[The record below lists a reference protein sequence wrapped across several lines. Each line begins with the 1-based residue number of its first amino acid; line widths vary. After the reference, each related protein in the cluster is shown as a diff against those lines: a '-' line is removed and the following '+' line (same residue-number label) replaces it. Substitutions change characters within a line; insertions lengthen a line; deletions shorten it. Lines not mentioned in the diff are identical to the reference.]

1 MISMV
6 QVRTIKASV
15 ACAVAVLAFGLMSSP
30 LTARLPPSRFAASAG
45 QAQPSR
51 FGASAWQAQTDLDAF
66 MAGVLE
72 RRDENWKKLQQYLL
86 EERERVELKGPS
98 SQLLWGED
106 RTYMWYIRDGFFVR
120 SPLVANG
127 VRVSEED
134 RKRYENGFLER
145 ARKREQKPDAD
156 AAPAASPAGSSDAEL
171 TGLLTQSRRPQF
183 IDSAYFLRFKF
194 EAGKYA
200 LVGRETLDGVEVL
213 RIEYYPARLF
223 SHEQETQQ
231 KRAADGR
238 VDRREDVEAA
248 MERLMNKVSLVTL
261 WVAPASRQIVKYTFD
276 NVNFDFLPASWLLRV
291 NDIKATMTMGQPFPG
306 VWLPRDVDMQ
316 FGGMLAI
323 GPIDFR
329 YRLDYLNYREAAT
342 SGRIVPGSVR

>member
-120 SPLVANG
+120 SPLVANC
-127 VRVSEED
+127 VRVPEED
-134 RKRYENGFLER
+134 RKRYENSFLER
-145 ARKREQKPDAD
+145 ARKREK
-156 AAPAASPAGSSDAEL
+156 
-171 TGLLTQSRRPQF
+171 
-183 IDSAYFLRFKF
+183 
-194 EAGKYA
+194 
-200 LVGRETLDGVEVL
+200 
-213 RIEYYPARLF
+213 
-223 SHEQETQQ
+223 
-231 KRAADGR
+231 
-238 VDRREDVEAA
+238 
-248 MERLMNKVSLVTL
+248 
-261 WVAPASRQIVKYTFD
+261 
-276 NVNFDFLPASWLLRV
+276 
-291 NDIKATMTMGQPFPG
+291 
-306 VWLPRDVDMQ
+306 
-316 FGGMLAI
+316 
-323 GPIDFR
+323 
-329 YRLDYLNYREAAT
+329 
-342 SGRIVPGSVR
+342 

>member
-1 MISMV
+1 MV
-6 QVRTIKASV
+6 GVRMFKPSV
-15 ACAVAVLAFGLMSSP
+15 AITVAVLAFGLARSP
-30 LTARLPPSRFAASAG
+30 WHFAVPARET
-45 QAQPSR
+45 
-51 FGASAWQAQTDLDAF
+51 QTDLDAF

-98 SQLLWGED
+98 SQILWGED

-120 SPLVANG
+120 SPILANG
-127 VRVSEED
+127 ASVPEAD
-134 RKRYENGFLER
+134 RRRYEDGFLER
-145 ARKREQKPDAD
+145 AKSREKKPDAGE
-156 AAPAASPAGSSDAEL
+156 AAATPPVGPADTEL
-171 TGLLTQSRRPQF
+171 TGLLTQSRQPQF

-200 LVGRETLDGVEVL
+200 LVGRETLDGVDVL

-223 SHEQETQQ
+223 SHEQETQR
-231 KRAADGR
+231 KRAAEGR

-248 MERLMNKVSLVTL
+248 MERLMNKVALVTL

-291 NDIKATMTMGQPFPG
+291 NDIKATMTMGQPFPD
-306 VWLPRDVDMQ
+306 VWLPRDVDMR

-342 SGRIVPGSVR
+342 SGLLVPGSVR

>member
-1 MISMV
+1 M
-6 QVRTIKASV
+6 
-15 ACAVAVLAFGLMSSP
+15 AVLAILVGGAP
-30 LTARLPPSRFAASAG
+30 LSALV
-45 QAQPSR
+45 
-51 FGASAWQAQTDLDAF
+51 QTDLDAF
-66 MAGVLE
+66 MASVLE

-86 EERERVELKGPS
+86 EERERLELKGPS
-98 SQLLWGED
+98 SQILWGED

-120 SPLVANG
+120 SPIVANG
-127 VRVSEED
+127 VNVSEADRRRSED
-134 RKRYENGFLER
+134 EFLAR
-145 ARKREQKPDAD
+145 AKSREKKPDSGE
-156 AAPAASPAGSSDAEL
+156 PVTPSPAGSADTEL
-171 TGLLTQSRRPQF
+171 AGLLTQSRQPQF

-200 LVGRETLDGVEVL
+200 LVGRETVDGVDVL

-223 SHEQETQQ
+223 SHEQETQR
-231 KRAADGR
+231 KRAAEGR

-261 WVAPASRQIVKYTFD
+261 WVAPASRQVVKYTFD

-291 NDIKATMTMGQPFPG
+291 NDIKATMTMGQPFPD
-306 VWLPRDVDMQ
+306 VWLPRDVDMR
-316 FGGMLAI
+316 FSGMLAI

-342 SGRIVPGSVR
+342 SGRLVPGSVR